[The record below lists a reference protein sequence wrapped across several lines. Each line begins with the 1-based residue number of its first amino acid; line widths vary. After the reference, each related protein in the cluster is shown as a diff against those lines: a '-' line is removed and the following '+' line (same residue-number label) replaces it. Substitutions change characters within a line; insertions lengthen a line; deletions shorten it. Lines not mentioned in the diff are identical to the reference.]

1 MSKKVIESICEIIG
15 EVRSLPESI
24 DDDGGKFIRVR
35 VLIDI
40 TLPLCR
46 GRVITLE
53 NGDKSWVRFQ
63 YERLPNMCYWCGC
76 LNHDDKEC
84 ELWIQSRGR

>member
-1 MSKKVIESICEIIG
+1 MSKKVAESICEIIG
-15 EVRSLPESI
+15 EVQRSPESTN
-24 DDDGGKFIRVR
+24 DDGGKFIRVC

-53 NGDKSWVRFQ
+53 NGEKSWVQFQ
-63 YERLPNMCYWCGC
+63 YERLPNMCYWCGH
-76 LNHDDKEC
+76 LNHDNN
-84 ELWIQSRGR
+84 I